1 MGSVYIIEESSDSE
15 RIIYPA
21 AYTSYEKALAV
32 VKTKFKEFLDEDA
45 KEPDLTMRA
54 ADPVNFNAPE
64 SADGTTQL
72 YIENNK
78 TNIFIRRLPIVAVGG
93 KRKNKRATRKMKRK
107 QLA

>member
-1 MGSVYIIEESSDSE
+1 MGLVYIVEETNDAE

-21 AYTSYEKALAV
+21 AYTSYDKALSV
-32 VKTKFKEFLDEDA
+32 VKAKFRELLDEDA
-45 KEPDLTMRA
+45 REPDLTMRL

-78 TNIFIRRLPIVAVGG
+78 THIYIRRLPIVAAGG
-93 KRKNKRATRKMKRK
+93 KRKNKRASRKK
-107 QLA
+107 Q